1 MKRLALVLVAAA
13 ALAPA
18 AARSAACSPLNCA
31 SSQFAVGGGKLLAVR
46 GAVDKPVRVVDLAT
60 GAVRWSLPA
69 GIAAGDLLVHQN
81 GTTVEWFDAAR
92 GTRVRQLSVAAPGFR
107 LVGVSQSGAT
117 AVLQRTA
124 GSTTFL
130 LRSPTVSRTIVL
142 PGKNWSFD
150 ALRGDSL
157 VLIEQLRSG
166 YRVRLFDLAR
176 NRLQTAPLKD
186 PNESSIIWGMPFS
199 RVASSDGRYLFT
211 LYIGN
216 DGGTMVHILDLAH
229 RTARCVDLVGDG
241 DFSAATTYA
250 MAVSRDGRTL
260 WAISPG
266 YGKALTIDVAAHKV
280 VGAFS
285 FDAGTWS
292 GGAAGM
298 AALAPDGK
306 QIAVTEAAHVWLVDP
321 EARSVTKGVAAS
333 AWGLGFSPD
342 GRKLWAVGAGN
353 GAKEVAI

>member
-1 MKRLALVLVAAA
+1 MKRLVLVLAAAA

-31 SSQFAVGGGKLLAVR
+31 SSQFVVGGGKLLAVR

-60 GAVRWSLPA
+60 GAVRWRLPA

-81 GTTVEWFDAAR
+81 GATVEWFDAAR
-92 GTRVRQLSVAAPGFR
+92 GTRVRQLSVASSEFR

-124 GSTTFL
+124 GATTFL
-130 LRSPTVSRTIVL
+130 LRSPTLSRTIVL

-157 VLIEQLRSG
+157 VLIEQLRLG
-166 YRVRLFDLAR
+166 YRVRLFDLAGD
-176 NRLQTAPLKD
+176 RLQTAPLKD
-186 PNESSIIWGMPFS
+186 PNESSIISGIPFS

-211 LYIGN
+211 LYIGG
-216 DGGTMVHILDLAH
+216 DGGAMVHILDLTR

-250 MAVSRDGRTL
+250 LAVSKDGRTL

-285 FDAGTWS
+285 FAAGNWS

-306 QIAVTEAAHVWLVDP
+306 QIAVTEAAHVWLVDQG
-321 EARSVTKGVAAS
+321 ARSVTKAVAAS

-342 GRKLWAVGAGN
+342 GRKLWAVGARN
-353 GAKEVAI
+353 GAKEVAL

>member
-1 MKRLALVLVAAA
+1 MKRLALVLAAA
-13 ALAPA
+13 AAFAPA

-31 SSQFAVGGGKLLAVR
+31 SSQFVVGGGKLLAVR

-60 GAVRWSLPA
+60 GVVRWRLPA
-69 GIAAGDLLVHQN
+69 GIAAGNLLVHQH
-81 GTTVEWFDAAR
+81 GTTLEWFDAAR
-92 GTRVRQLSVAAPGFR
+92 GTPIRQLSVTTPGFR

-124 GSTTFL
+124 ASTTFL
-130 LRSPTVSRTIVL
+130 LRSPTLSRTLVL

-150 ALRGDSL
+150 ALRGDNL

-176 NRLQTAPLKD
+176 DRLQTAPLKD
-186 PNESSIIWGMPFS
+186 PNESSIIWGIPFS

-211 LYIGN
+211 LYIGS
-216 DGGTMVHILDLAH
+216 DGGAMVHILDLAR

-298 AALAPDGK
+298 AALSPDGK

-321 EARSVTKGVAAS
+321 EARSVTKGVAES

-342 GRKLWAVGAGN
+342 GRKLWAVGARN
-353 GAKEVAI
+353 AATEVAL